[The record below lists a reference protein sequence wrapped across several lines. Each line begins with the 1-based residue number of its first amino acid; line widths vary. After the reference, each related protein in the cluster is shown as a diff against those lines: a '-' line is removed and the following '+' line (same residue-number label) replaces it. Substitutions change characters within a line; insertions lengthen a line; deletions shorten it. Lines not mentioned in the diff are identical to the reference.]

1 MDDDELAR
9 IREKKLQELKERFDP
24 LKRQAPPAGHVPVF
38 AIDEHRFQQA
48 LADHP
53 ALVIDFW
60 AEWCGPCRRVAP
72 VIEELAQEFA
82 GRVAFAKCDTDHNPR
97 LAMQFG
103 ISAIPCI
110 ILFSHGR
117 TIDRIIG
124 ALPKET
130 IRAKVMRAFGL
141 AEA

>member
-9 IREKKLQELKERFDP
+9 LREKKLQELRDRFDP
-24 LKRQAPPAGHVPVF
+24 AKKAPAVPAGHVPVVPV
-38 AIDEHRFQQA
+38 DERTFPQA
-48 LADHP
+48 LKEYP
-53 ALVIDFW
+53 ALVVDFW

-72 VIEELAQEFA
+72 VVEDLAHEFA
-82 GRVAFAKCDTDHNPR
+82 GKVTFAKCNTDHNQR

-103 ISAIPCI
+103 ISAIPCL

-117 TIDRIIG
+117 MVDRIIG

-130 IRAKVMRAFGL
+130 IRAKVIRNFNL
-141 AEA
+141 Q

>member
-1 MDDDELAR
+1 MDDEELAK
-9 IREKKLQELKERFDP
+9 IRERKLQELRDRFDP
-24 LKRQAPPAGHVPVF
+24 AKRMTAMAGNAPVLRVEERTFSQMLK
-38 AIDEHRFQQA
+38 
-48 LADHP
+48 DHP

-82 GRVAFAKCDTDHNPR
+82 GKVTFAKCDTDQNQH

-110 ILFSHGR
+110 ILFSNGR
-117 TIDRIIG
+117 MVDRIIG

-130 IRAKVMRAFGL
+130 IRATAIRNFNL
-141 AEA
+141 Q